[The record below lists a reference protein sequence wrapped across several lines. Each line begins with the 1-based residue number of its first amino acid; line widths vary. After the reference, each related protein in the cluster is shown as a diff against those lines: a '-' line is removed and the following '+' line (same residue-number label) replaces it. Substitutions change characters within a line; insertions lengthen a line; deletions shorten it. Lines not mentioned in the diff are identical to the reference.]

1 MELMVFGIFAAL
13 AVAGAILVIAA
24 RNPVHSALAL
34 LGTAVGVAA
43 LFVLLEAHFLAAVQV
58 LVYAGL
64 SLVIFLFALMTADP
78 PAAGRRTAAGRGRV
92 CLSVVLALILLAQLS
107 GYLLSAGGREGE
119 GENIVG
125 TTAAVGRLLFTRFLL
140 PFEVVAII
148 LLLGLVGI
156 VVLARRDQ
164 DQSATA
170 ALSGEE

>member
-58 LVYAGL
+58 LVYAGAA
-64 SLVIFLFALMTADP
+64 LVIFLFALMMADP
-78 PAAGRRTAAGRGRV
+78 PGAGRRTAAGRARI
-92 CLSVVLALILLAQLS
+92 CLSVGLALILLAQLG
-107 GYLLSAGGREGE
+107 GYILSTGVREGE
-119 GENIVG
+119 GENVVG

-140 PFEVVAII
+140 PFEVVAVI

-170 ALSGEE
+170 ALPGEE